1 MRSGRGYTL
10 VELMVAARIA
20 TISLY
25 ASLNM
30 AAFSMRGNTELRD
43 SQAALR
49 LAEHVV
55 STVQAEGWLWTT
67 DEVLSQ
73 LLFLR
78 MATLPPTIGQTS
90 GWQSGNHE
98 QFNKD
103 RRVGALGNSQAWDA
117 GALQEIPN
125 DLGARYCVFYRLIWV
140 ADDMLRAEVRV
151 IWPREHLPA
160 DELVSCPNTRIDDV
174 PSVNTV
180 SLTGVVRRNSDVL

>member
-1 MRSGRGYTL
+1 MKSGRGYTL
-10 VELMVAARIA
+10 IELMVAASVA

-30 AAFSMRGNTELRD
+30 AAFSMRGNTDLRD

-55 STVQAEGWLWTT
+55 STIQAEGWLWTT
-67 DEVLSQ
+67 DEVLNQ
-73 LLFLR
+73 TLFLR
-78 MATLPPTIGQTS
+78 VAVLPPTIGQTS
-90 GWQSGNHE
+90 GWQSGNQE

-103 RRVGALGNSQAWDA
+103 RRVGALGNSQIWDA
-117 GALQEIPN
+117 GALQEIPS
-125 DLGARYCVFYRLIWV
+125 DLGARYCLHYRLIWV

-151 IWPREHLPA
+151 VWPREHLPA
-160 DELVSCPNTRIDDV
+160 DELMSCPNSRIDDV
-174 PSVNTV
+174 ASVHTV